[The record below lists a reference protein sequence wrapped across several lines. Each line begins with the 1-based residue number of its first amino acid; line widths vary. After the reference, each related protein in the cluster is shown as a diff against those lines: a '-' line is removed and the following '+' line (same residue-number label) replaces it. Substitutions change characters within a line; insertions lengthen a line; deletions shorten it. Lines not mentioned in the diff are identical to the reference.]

1 VRYFVLTSFT
11 FVFVHH
17 LQTAED
23 IIFLVI
29 FHSGLD
35 GTIILYTQLAC
46 LVTKTEIR
54 QAIRNVATFGR
65 SDFCI
70 VTYFIA

>member
-1 VRYFVLTSFT
+1 MHYFVFTSFT

-17 LQTAED
+17 LQTAETV
-23 IIFLVI
+23 IFLVKENI

-54 QAIRNVATFGR
+54 QAIRNVATRKGGAI
-65 SDFCI
+65 S
-70 VTYFIA
+70 A